1 MVGSLLD
8 AEYDRRTKMEARGST
23 LVTASATLLTVILG
37 VTALVTGKDHIL
49 TNGLAVVFL
58 IAALIAFVVSAILG
72 LVVGTLPLPYTT
84 VGRATLGQ
92 LTDDEFWNLSADDAL
107 REDVYQLGVTI
118 QSLRAGNER
127 IAKRVMASL
136 ICQIAAAV
144 LLTVSVSIDL
154 LGRTTLFTGLS
165 DYADDWASLWWW
177 PVSDLD

>member
-1 MVGSLLD
+1 MVGSLLA

-37 VTALVTGKDHIL
+37 LTALIAGKDHVF

-58 IAALIAFVVSAILG
+58 IAALFAFVVSAILG

-92 LTDDEFWNLSADDAL
+92 LTNDEFWNMSADDAL
-107 REDVYQLGVTI
+107 REDVYQLGETI

-127 IAKRVMASL
+127 IAKRVTASL
-136 ICQIAAAV
+136 ICQVAAAV
-144 LLTVSVSIDL
+144 LLTVSVSIEL
-154 LGRTTLFTGLS
+154 LGRTSLLAGLS
-165 DYADDWASLWWW
+165 DCADDWASFWWW
-177 PVSDLD
+177 PLSA